1 MIASYVDTEIAR
13 QQTLI
18 EVAHELSN
26 RKILARGGRPVSVK
40 ETLLAWARKEGG
52 GPETPH
58 DLTDLFASTTS
69 SVVRKALDAG
79 GRVLGVRLPGFAG
92 LLKGKLGPELA
103 AHARIAGVG
112 GILHSDELPGYGIT
126 PEDVAQVSAR
136 LGVAAGDAFVLVAEA
151 ESKGREGLKGVL
163 SRAAIATEGVPP
175 ETREPRP
182 DGTTTYARPL
192 PGRARMYPETDVPP
206 IRITKEQLDR
216 VEGRL
221 PELPE
226 VRLERLLASHRIPRQ
241 QAAQLVEEGADD
253 AFEAIVAEAAEPQ
266 VVANALTYTFAEV
279 RREGLDVDTIP
290 IEALRDLFRRY
301 ASGAFAKEAIP
312 DLLRTMARDRVDV
325 STAARSL
332 GLAAM
337 SEAELDEALDAIVAA
352 HEPMI
357 RERGERALAPLMG
370 VAMGQLRGKADG
382 RVINDKL
389 RSKIA
394 AKLDAGGGR

>member
-1 MIASYVDTEIAR
+1 
-13 QQTLI
+13 
-18 EVAHELSN
+18 
-26 RKILARGGRPVSVK
+26 
-40 ETLLAWARKEGG
+40 
-52 GPETPH
+52 
-58 DLTDLFASTTS
+58 
-69 SVVRKALDAG
+69 
-79 GRVLGVRLPGFAG
+79 
-92 LLKGKLGPELA
+92 
-103 AHARIAGVG
+103 
-112 GILHSDELPGYGIT
+112 
-126 PEDVAQVSAR
+126 
-136 LGVAAGDAFVLVAEA
+136 
-151 ESKGREGLKGVL
+151 
-163 SRAAIATEGVPP
+163 
-175 ETREPRP
+175 
-182 DGTTTYARPL
+182 
-192 PGRARMYPETDVPP
+192 MYPETDVPP

-389 RSKIA
+389 RAKIA